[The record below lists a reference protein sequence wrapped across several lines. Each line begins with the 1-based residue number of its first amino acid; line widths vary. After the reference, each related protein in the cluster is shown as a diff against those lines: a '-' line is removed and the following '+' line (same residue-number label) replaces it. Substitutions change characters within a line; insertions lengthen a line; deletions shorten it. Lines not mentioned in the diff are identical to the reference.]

1 MTQSGQTMSM
11 TITWQCT
18 DMLYCPGD
26 LHVAITLYWSYK
38 VLEERVATEAFCQ
51 TTVSTS
57 TTMFQKTR
65 RSYLKN
71 AVKLGHEE
79 TRAILNTCSGPGCN
93 KIDPTGNDFKSCK
106 CKKRQSTAVPS
117 VTSSIGRTGTKR
129 SAKAI
134 REIRRKRRHR
144 MSRKRSERRIPMSKS
159 ESLTLNA

>member
-106 CKKRQSTAVPS
+106 CKKKA
-117 VTSSIGRTGTKR
+117 IYC
-129 SAKAI
+129 SAKCNKQHWKNGHKK
-134 REIRRKRRHR
+134 EC
-144 MSRKRSERRIPMSKS
+144 
-159 ESLTLNA
+159 ESNS